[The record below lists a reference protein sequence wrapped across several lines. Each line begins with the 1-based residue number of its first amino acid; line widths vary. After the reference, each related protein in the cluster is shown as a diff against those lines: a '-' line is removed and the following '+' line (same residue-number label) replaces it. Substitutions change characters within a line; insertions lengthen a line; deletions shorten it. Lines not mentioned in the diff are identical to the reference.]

1 MNTHLNSIRTIV
13 LVCIAGKAISVGFST
28 GEASLATSVNSLL
41 TTFLMFT
48 LCYLSVEYGIRFFII
63 PLVREPLGVIS
74 FKRRKDKAIEQSE
87 QMDVITHVNISPL
100 ETPKAQEVIAYTLGT
115 FAGVLT
121 NEELMALDNNL
132 KAFILG
138 ESTQQTSVNRRIS
151 KFRTHDVYHFGWN
164 IAKRLKISNTIMAEF
179 LKSQFPWQLAD
190 VEISTIAKKPSSDEG
205 AFTLPKVEPRLPLT
219 PYPLAK
225 KLGICYISVKLYQSA
240 K

>member
-1 MNTHLNSIRTIV
+1 MNTHLNSIRTIA
-13 LVCIAGKAISVGFST
+13 LVCIAGKAISVGF
-28 GEASLATSVNSLL
+28 ASGNATLSASVSSSL
-41 TTFLMFT
+41 TAFLMFT

-74 FKRRKDKAIEQSE
+74 FKRRKDKAVEQSE
-87 QMDVITHVNISPL
+87 NTITETLENISPL
-100 ETPKAQEVIAYTLGT
+100 DTPKAQEVIAYTLGT

-121 NEELMALDNNL
+121 NEELMSLDNNL

-138 ESTQQTSVNRRIS
+138 EPTTQISVNRRIS

-190 VEISTIAKKPSSDEG
+190 VEISTIAKKLSSDEG
-205 AFTLPKVEPRLPLT
+205 AFTLPKVEPRLPLA
-219 PYPLAK
+219 PFPLAK
-225 KLGICYISVKLYQSA
+225 KLSIC
-240 K
+240 

>member
-1 MNTHLNSIRTIV
+1 MNTHLNSIRTIA

-28 GEASLATSVNSLL
+28 GEASLATSVNASI

-74 FKRRKDKAIEQSE
+74 FKRRKDKAVKQSDGTTIGTHD
-87 QMDVITHVNISPL
+87 DVSPL
-100 ETPKAQEVIAYTLGT
+100 DTPKAQEVIAYTLGT

-121 NEELMALDNNL
+121 NEELMSLDNNV
-132 KAFILG
+132 KAFIIG
-138 ESTQQTSVNRRIS
+138 ESIQQTSVNRRIS

-164 IAKRLKISNTIMAEF
+164 IAKRLKIPNTMMAEF

-190 VEISTIAKKPSSDEG
+190 VEISTIAKKLSSDEG
-205 AFTLPKVEPRLPLT
+205 AFTLPKVEPRLPLP
-219 PYPLAK
+219 PYPLAN
-225 KLGICYISVKLYQSA
+225 KLGIC
-240 K
+240 

>member
-1 MNTHLNSIRTIV
+1 MNTHLNSIRTIA
-13 LVCIAGKAISVGFST
+13 LVCIAGKAISVGFSS
-28 GEASLATSVNSLL
+28 GEASLATSINASI

-74 FKRRKDKAIEQSE
+74 FKRRKDKAVEQSE
-87 QMDVITHVNISPL
+87 QRNVVTHDSISPL
-100 ETPKAQEVIAYTLGT
+100 DTPKAQEVIAYTLGT

-121 NEELMALDNNL
+121 NEELMSLDNNL
-132 KAFILG
+132 KDFIIGGYSLP
-138 ESTQQTSVNRRIS
+138 TSVNRRIS

-164 IAKRLKISNTIMAEF
+164 IAKRLKVSNTMIAEF

-190 VEISTIAKKPSSDEG
+190 VEISTIANKLSSDEG
-205 AFTLPKVEPRLPLT
+205 AFTLPKVEPRLPLP

-225 KLGICYISVKLYQSA
+225 KLGIC
-240 K
+240 

>member
-1 MNTHLNSIRTIV
+1 MNTHLNSIRTIA
-13 LVCIAGKAISVGFST
+13 LVCIAGKAISVGF
-28 GEASLATSVNSLL
+28 ASGNATLTASVSSSL

-74 FKRRKDKAIEQSE
+74 FKRRMDKAVEQSE
-87 QMDVITHVNISPL
+87 VTAINSALGVSPL
-100 ETPKAQEVIAYTLGT
+100 DTPKAQEVIAYTLGT

-121 NEELMALDNNL
+121 NEELMSLDNNL

-138 ESTQQTSVNRRIS
+138 EPTTQISVNRRIS

-164 IAKRLKISNTIMAEF
+164 IAKRLKKSNTVMAEF
-179 LKSQFPWQLAD
+179 LKLQFPWQLAD
-190 VEISTIAKKPSSDEG
+190 VEISTIAKKLSSDEG

-219 PYPLAK
+219 PFHLAK
-225 KLGICYISVKLYQSA
+225 KLGIC
-240 K
+240 

>member
-1 MNTHLNSIRTIV
+1 MNTHLNSIRTIA
-13 LVCIAGKAISVGFST
+13 LVCIAGKAISVGF
-28 GEASLATSVNSLL
+28 ASGNATLSASVSSSL
-41 TTFLMFT
+41 TAFLMFT

-74 FKRRKDKAIEQSE
+74 FKRRKDKAVEQSE
-87 QMDVITHVNISPL
+87 NTITETLENISPL
-100 ETPKAQEVIAYTLGT
+100 DTPKAQEVIAYTLGT

-121 NEELMALDNNL
+121 NEELMSLDNNL
-132 KAFILG
+132 KAFIIG
-138 ESTQQTSVNRRIS
+138 EPTTQISVNRRIS

-190 VEISTIAKKPSSDEG
+190 VEISTIAKKLSSDEG
-205 AFTLPKVEPRLPLT
+205 AFTLPKVEPRLPLP

-225 KLGICYISVKLYQSA
+225 KLGIC
-240 K
+240 

>member
-1 MNTHLNSIRTIV
+1 MNTHLNSIRTIA
-13 LVCIAGKAISVGFST
+13 LVCIAGKAVSVEFSS
-28 GEASLATSVNSLL
+28 GAASLATSVNSSI

-74 FKRRKDKAIEQSE
+74 FKRRKDKAVEQSAE
-87 QMDVITHVNISPL
+87 MIVVTHDNISPL

-121 NEELMALDNNL
+121 NEELMVLDNNM

-164 IAKRLKISNTIMAEF
+164 IAKRLKIPNTMMAEF

-190 VEISTIAKKPSSDEG
+190 VEISTIAKKLSSDEG
-205 AFTLPKVEPRLPLT
+205 AFTLPKVEPRLTLP

-225 KLGICYISVKLYQSA
+225 KLGIC
-240 K
+240 

>member
-1 MNTHLNSIRTIV
+1 MNTHLNSIRTIA
-13 LVCIAGKAISVGFST
+13 LVCIAGKAISVGF
-28 GEASLATSVNSLL
+28 ASGNATLSASVSSSL
-41 TTFLMFT
+41 TAFLMFT

-74 FKRRKDKAIEQSE
+74 FKRRKDKAVEQSE
-87 QMDVITHVNISPL
+87 NTITETLENISPL
-100 ETPKAQEVIAYTLGT
+100 DTPKAQEVIAYTLGT

-121 NEELMALDNNL
+121 NEELMSLDNNL
-132 KAFILG
+132 KAFIIG
-138 ESTQQTSVNRRIS
+138 EPTTQISVNRRIS

-190 VEISTIAKKPSSDEG
+190 VEISTIAKKLSSDEG
-205 AFTLPKVEPRLPLT
+205 AFTLPKVEPRLTLP

-225 KLGICYISVKLYQSA
+225 KLGIC
-240 K
+240 

>member
-1 MNTHLNSIRTIV
+1 MNTHLNSIRTIA
-13 LVCIAGKAISVGFST
+13 LVCIAAKAISVGF
-28 GEASLATSVNSLL
+28 ASGNATLSASVSSSL

-74 FKRRKDKAIEQSE
+74 FKRRKDKAVEQSE
-87 QMDVITHVNISPL
+87 EMAITFAEEVSPL
-100 ETPKAQEVIAYTLGT
+100 DTPKAQEVIAYTLGT

-121 NEELMALDNNL
+121 NEELMSLDNNL

-138 ESTQQTSVNRRIS
+138 EPTTQTAVNRRIS

-164 IAKRLKISNTIMAEF
+164 IAKRLKVSNTMIAEF

-190 VEISTIAKKPSSDEG
+190 VEISTIAKKLSSDEG
-205 AFTLPKVEPRLPLT
+205 ASTLPKVEPRLPLP

-225 KLGICYISVKLYQSA
+225 KLGIC
-240 K
+240 

>member
-1 MNTHLNSIRTIV
+1 MNTHLNSIRTIA
-13 LVCIAGKAISVGFST
+13 LVCIAGEAVSVGFSSE
-28 GEASLATSVNSLL
+28 EASLATSVNASI

-48 LCYLSVEYGIRFFII
+48 LCYLSVEYGIQFFII

-74 FKRRKDKAIEQSE
+74 FKRRKDKAVEQLE
-87 QMDVITHVNISPL
+87 GTVINLAEGVSPL
-100 ETPKAQEVIAYTLGT
+100 DTPKAQEVIAYTLGT

-121 NEELMALDNNL
+121 NEELMSLDNNL

-138 ESTQQTSVNRRIS
+138 EPTTQISVNRRIS

-164 IAKRLKISNTIMAEF
+164 IAKRLKIPNTMMAEF

-190 VEISTIAKKPSSDEG
+190 VEISTIAKKLSSDEG
-205 AFTLPKVEPRLPLT
+205 AFTLPKVEPRLPLP

-225 KLGICYISVKLYQSA
+225 KLGIC
-240 K
+240 